1 MKVDPRPGSLSTSD
15 SKWCVFETVH
25 ISAHVIYAMLTEKAL
40 NPFVEC
46 TSGLIGGDGL
56 SITLKLGLKRSIEHI
71 RFLQTTGI
79 SKKPPRN
86 LLLGDTRSSIVGA
99 NSTAG

>member
-1 MKVDPRPGSLSTSD
+1 MQCSKRQLYPTTLSDFGATTSFGASTILGRRIMKVDPRPGSLSTSD

-46 TSGLIGGDGL
+46 TSGLV
-56 SITLKLGLKRSIEHI
+56 S
-71 RFLQTTGI
+71 
-79 SKKPPRN
+79 
-86 LLLGDTRSSIVGA
+86 
-99 NSTAG
+99 